1 MGVSA
6 QGTSRIP
13 VPEGRKV
20 VALQC
25 YNFCPGYSQ
34 NLSTRGSMM
43 RKYVLLFIVVAAIL
57 AGIST
62 AAVEKDFR
70 YTAVNF
76 IPVDPDTGEIMPA
89 ELGDLLPYDDVTE
102 TYTVAYVLQ
111 GKTGKV
117 ASTNPGQL
125 YGVVTITD
133 TGDATAFT
141 IVDSFGDQ
149 FNINPGKICGGVDVI
164 RVDAD
169 NYAEILTGTEQ
180 VSGSVDNELNT
191 VTLDI
196 VLESP
201 LGADEQL
208 MIYCKFKTALKKSL
222 PVWDNFV
229 NTVTVNEES
238 ASATVAFV

>member
-1 MGVSA
+1 
-6 QGTSRIP
+6 
-13 VPEGRKV
+13 
-20 VALQC
+20 
-25 YNFCPGYSQ
+25 
-34 NLSTRGSMM
+34 M

-62 AAVEKDFR
+62 AAVVKDFR

-76 IPVDPDTGEIMPA
+76 TPVDPDTGEILPA
-89 ELGDLLPYDDVTE
+89 VLGDLLPYDEITG
-102 TYTVAYVLQ
+102 TYTVNYVLQ

-125 YGVVTITD
+125 YGVITINETA
-133 TGDATAFT
+133 DATEFA
-141 IVDSFGDQ
+141 IVDSFGTQ
-149 FNINPGKICGGVDVI
+149 FDINPGKICGGVDVI
-164 RVDAD
+164 RVNMTTELATD
-169 NYAEILTGTEQ
+169 LTGTEQ

-208 MIYCKFKTALKKSL
+208 MVYCKFQTTEKRSL
-222 PVWDNFV
+222 PVYGTFLNE
-229 NTVTVNEES
+229 VTVNDGY
-238 ASATVAFV
+238 ANATVMLV